1 MKRFDDIGLWKAL
14 KTYNNTDT
22 IITGWNRLFD
32 DFVIALH
39 EYCRGEKN
47 IAEKTRSLHYA
58 KSELAV
64 CLECKRLDL
73 QKQTTVK
80 NIINQAIYFIDSE
93 LNLIKLEL
101 EYPERFISF
110 PDDNTPL
117 ARWNGT
123 IAELLEYTIPL
134 QIAGR
139 LSANSGEPMSYT
151 DTVKL
156 VERIFG
162 ITISAPYDRKT
173 KLLSRKKNDTPFLDK
188 MRIVFRE
195 EAEKLHR

>member
-1 MKRFDDIGLWKAL
+1 MQRFSYTKLWDIL
-14 KTYNNTDT
+14 KSNDEPIGTSKELDEYLDEF
-22 IITGWNRLFD
+22 I
-32 DFVIALH
+32 VELH
-39 EYCRGEKN
+39 NYCRAEKN
-47 IAEKTRSLHYA
+47 IAERTRSLDYA
-58 KSELAV
+58 RSELLVAELRIGESNPMTWVLKTVRSAV
-64 CLECKRLDL
+64 
-73 QKQTTVK
+73 
-80 NIINQAIYFIDSE
+80 YFIE
-93 LNLIKLEL
+93 CEMRIITMEL
-101 EYPERFISF
+101 EHPERFISF
-110 PDDNTPL
+110 SDGSGPL

-139 LSANSGEPMSYT
+139 LLANSGEPLSYT

-156 VERIFG
+156 IEQIFG

>member
-1 MKRFDDIGLWKAL
+1 MNYWLPQRNSAQGSRGK
-14 KTYNNTDT
+14 NTLLSK
-22 IITGWNRLFD
+22 IL
-32 DFVIALH
+32 L
-39 EYCRGEKN
+39 RG
-47 IAEKTRSLHYA
+47 A
-58 KSELAV
+58 
-64 CLECKRLDL
+64 
-73 QKQTTVK
+73 
-80 NIINQAIYFIDSE
+80 YFIDCE
-93 LNLIKLEL
+93 LDLVRMEL
-101 EYPERFISF
+101 EHPERFISF

-139 LSANSGEPMSYT
+139 LSANSGEPLSYT

-173 KLLSRKKNDTPFLDK
+173 KLLSRKKSDTPFLDK